1 MFSVGL
7 PEFAVLLILA
17 VFIFGPEKLPD
28 FARQAGRMVRAIR
41 EFAGNARSEL
51 NKELGPEFS
60 DLDLADLNP
69 RTLVQKH
76 VLGEFDGALD
86 DDDDADVAVT
96 RPSPRRSGHRPLVP
110 GERPPYDTDA
120 T

>member
-96 RPSPRRSGHRPLVP
+96 RPSPPRSGHRPLVP

>member
-7 PEFAVLLILA
+7 PELAVLLIVA

-28 FARQAGRMVRAIR
+28 FARQAGRMVRTIR

-86 DDDDADVAVT
+86 DDDADVAVS
-96 RPSPRRSGHRPLVP
+96 RPSSSRSGHRPLVP
-110 GERPPYDTDA
+110 GEQPPYDVDA

>member
-7 PEFAVLLILA
+7 PEFAVLLIVA
-17 VFIFGPEKLPD
+17 VFVFGPDKLPD
-28 FARQAGRMVRAIR
+28 LARQAGRMVRTLR

-51 NKELGPEFS
+51 RKELGPEFS
-60 DLDLADLNP
+60 DLDVSDLNP

-76 VLGEFDGALD
+76 VLGAFDGVLD
-86 DDDDADVAVT
+86 DDDDADVAVS
-96 RPSPRRSGHRPLVP
+96 RPTPRRWGDRPLAP
-110 GERPPYDTDA
+110 GEQPPYDRDA

>member
-1 MFSVGL
+1 MFDIGL
-7 PEFAVLLILA
+7 PEFAVLAIAA
-17 VFIFGPEKLPD
+17 VFIFGPDKLPD
-28 FARQAGRMVRAIR
+28 LARQAGRMVRTVR
-41 EFAGNARSEL
+41 ELASNARSEL
-51 NKELGPEFS
+51 NKELGTEFS

-76 VLGEFDGALD
+76 VLGAFD

-96 RPSPRRSGHRPLVP
+96 GPRDLRPGHRPLVP
-110 GERPPYDTDA
+110 GERPPYDIDA